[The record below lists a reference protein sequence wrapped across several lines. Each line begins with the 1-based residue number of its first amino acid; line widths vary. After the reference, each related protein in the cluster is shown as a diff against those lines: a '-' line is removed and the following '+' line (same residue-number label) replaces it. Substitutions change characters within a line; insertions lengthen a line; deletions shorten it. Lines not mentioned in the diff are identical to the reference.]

1 MVTGKIIRFDE
12 FRGYGFVAPDTGGED
27 VFMHVNDVDADK
39 RLIVPGALVE
49 FLVEEGDR
57 GLKASQV
64 RLLDRAAAPRSVS
77 PQPGGYATG
86 SGGEDGDCDVL
97 SAKEFLDEVTEALL
111 GSAPG
116 MTAEHILQTRQRLL
130 RLATHHGWVESP

>member
-64 RLLDRAAAPRSVS
+64 RLLDRPATVRSGS
-77 PQPGGYATG
+77 PQPGGFAAG
-86 SGGEDGDCDVL
+86 SGGGEDGDCDVL
-97 SAKEFLDEVTEALL
+97 STKEFLDEVTEALL
-111 GSAPG
+111 GSAPT
-116 MTAEHILQTRQRLL
+116 MTAEQILQARQRLL
-130 RLATHHGWVESP
+130 RLAGHHGWVEA